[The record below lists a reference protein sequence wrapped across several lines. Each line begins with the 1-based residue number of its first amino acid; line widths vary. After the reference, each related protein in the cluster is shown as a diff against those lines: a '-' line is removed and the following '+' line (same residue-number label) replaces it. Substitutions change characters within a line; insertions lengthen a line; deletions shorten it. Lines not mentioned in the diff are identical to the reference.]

1 MNCFKLL
8 SIVAFAVFLQ
18 ACASVRPEYPLPSQ
32 ALDAPAADE
41 KTKVIFYNGNGFN
54 PLFLDGSWRIG
65 IKLDGVGVENLH
77 LHKYVQVF
85 LKPGPYKLEL
95 SHIDLFTFRDE
106 YDFDVTSKT
115 MFVEV
120 YNTLIGND
128 YETQKVKPDDFIN
141 DYEPA
146 NNSIQL
152 TAKAAAD

>member
-8 SIVAFAVFLQ
+8 SIVVTLVFLQ

-32 ALDAPAADE
+32 ALDAQATDE
-41 KTKVIFYNGNGFN
+41 RTKVIFYNGNGFN

-65 IKLDGVGVENLH
+65 IKLDGIGVENLH
-77 LHKYVQVF
+77 LQEYVQVF

-95 SHIDLFTFRDE
+95 SHIDLFTFRGV
-106 YDFDVTSKT
+106 YDFEVTSKT

-128 YETQKVKPDDFIN
+128 YEIKKAEPEDFSDDY
-141 DYEPA
+141 DPA
-146 NNSIQL
+146 NNSTHL
-152 TAKAAAD
+152 TVKDVID